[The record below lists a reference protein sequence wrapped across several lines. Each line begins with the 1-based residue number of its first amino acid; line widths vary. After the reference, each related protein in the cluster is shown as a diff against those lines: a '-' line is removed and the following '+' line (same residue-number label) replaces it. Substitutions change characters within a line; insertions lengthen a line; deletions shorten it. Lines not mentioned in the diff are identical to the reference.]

1 MVDVS
6 AFSGITGGW
15 MKSWIFWG
23 IVLFA
28 LGLGMLGGLWARK
41 RRKLKYPAM
50 EVVPLGNGQIGLLE
64 TKAGFF
70 RKKKT
75 LFGLLDYGGEEE
87 MQVKDG
93 RKVLNAS
100 SEDFIEINGRRGP
113 LIMRKGSDPEI
124 LVQISKMDLDQ
135 KSQTIINSIAP
146 GDYRDAASQLI
157 ESAER
162 ETMKKWEKVIPYVI
176 IGSLVLLVIIVLI
189 VTFQFANNSLD
200 KVDKR
205 LERVDAIYANLPQSI
220 GQEVGKAIAESMNKN
235 GAPAPSSSAP

>member
-1 MVDVS
+1 MVDLTG
-6 AFSGITGGW
+6 FSGLAGGW
-15 MKSWIFWG
+15 FQSWIFWG

-28 LGLGMLGGLWARK
+28 LGIGMLGGLWMRK
-41 RRKLKYPAM
+41 KRKLKYPAM
-50 EVVPLGNGQIGLLE
+50 EVVPLGGGQVGLLE
-64 TKAGFF
+64 WKSGFF

-87 MQVKDG
+87 MQLKDG
-93 RKVLNAS
+93 RKILNAS

-113 LIMRKGSDPEI
+113 LVMRKGSDPEI
-124 LVQISKMDLDQ
+124 LVQISKMELDQ
-135 KSQTIINSIAP
+135 QGHKIINSIAP

-157 ESAER
+157 ESADR

-189 VTFQFANNSLD
+189 VTFQFANNSMD

-205 LERVDAIYANLPQSI
+205 LEKVDQIYQGLPQAI
-220 GQEVGKAIAESMNKN
+220 GQEVGKAIAEAINKN
-235 GAPAPSSSAP
+235 AAPAPSPSAP